1 MSRTVQVHRELSLHQ
16 ISPRWASVLGR
27 EPKIDKIRF
36 KVRGGVIDIS
46 QMKTCVV
53 GEAHDWD
60 SSYGGCADCY
70 QTSLEFARLL
80 MDTPAQ
86 RKPQLDKF
94 VAHWNKSHR
103 FTKKRL

>member
-16 ISPRWASVLGR
+16 ISPLWASVLGR
-27 EPKIDKIRF
+27 EQECTKIRF
-36 KVRGGVIDIS
+36 KVRGGTIDIS

-53 GEAHDWD
+53 GEAHGWD
-60 SSYGGCADCY
+60 SNYEGCIDCY

-80 MDTPAQ
+80 MDTPAE

-94 VAHWNKSHR
+94 VAHWNRSHT
-103 FTKKRL
+103 FSKKRL